1 MVVSLVHSYIIAY
14 FCKIIKI
21 NTLKISKKYIV
32 LSVLFIVPLLFYIFL
47 SMGMN
52 NFAKLPVLTKNI
64 VDVSTIDAN
73 SKFENNISIVLFPG
87 KQVDIIKGEIF
98 NLNQKI
104 YKPFYGFKDFQM
116 IVICPKGSE
125 EEIDK
130 IKKAIGNYT
139 DMVKWNFIFAED
151 EVVKAFYDSFQT
163 NQSLDGNLH
172 TSKAFI
178 IDKELNLRGRTD
190 DKDMADGK
198 LFGYNMAS
206 VGELNDKMKDDVK
219 VVLAE
224 YRLALKKNSADRKK

>member
-1 MVVSLVHSYIIAY
+1 M
-14 FCKIIKI
+14 
-21 NTLKISKKYIV
+21 KISKKYIV
-32 LSVLFIVPLLFYIFL
+32 LSILFIVPLLFYIFL

-52 NFAKLPVLTKNI
+52 NFAKLPVLTKNVI
-64 VDVSTIDAN
+64 DVSSLD
-73 SKFENNISIVLFPG
+73 SKFKFENKISIVLFPG
-87 KQVDIIKGEIF
+87 KEADAVKGEIF

-104 YKPFYGFKDFQM
+104 YKPFYGFNDFQM
-116 IVICPKGSE
+116 IVVCPKGSE
-125 EEIDK
+125 EQIEK
-130 IKKAIGNYT
+130 IKKSIGNYT
-139 DMVKWNFIFAED
+139 DMMKWNFIYAED
-151 EVVKAFYDSFQT
+151 NVIRAFYDSFKV
-163 NQSLDGNLH
+163 NQSLDFNLH

-178 IDKELNLRGRTD
+178 IDKELNLRGRVD

>member
-1 MVVSLVHSYIIAY
+1 M
-14 FCKIIKI
+14 K
-21 NTLKISKKYIV
+21 TTKKYII
-32 LSVLFIVPLLFYIFL
+32 LAILFIVPLLFYIFL

-52 NFAKLPVLTKNI
+52 NFAKLPVLTKN
-64 VDVSTIDAN
+64 VADVSTVDKN
-73 SKFENNISIVLFPG
+73 YKFEGKISIVLFPG
-87 KQVDIIKGEIF
+87 KEAELIKGEIF

-116 IVICPKGSE
+116 IVVCSE
-125 EEIDK
+125 DSKTQIGK
-130 IKKAIGNYT
+130 IQKAIGNYT
-139 DMVKWNFIFAED
+139 DMIRWNFVFAKD
-151 EVVKAFYDSFQT
+151 EVVKALYDSFNT
-163 NQSLDGNLH
+163 LESLDVNLH

-178 IDKELNLRGRTD
+178 VDKELNLRGRTD

-198 LFGYNMAS
+198 LFGYNMGS